1 MPSLCVHFPT
11 CCACWG
17 GDTLSGNTRQLGSP
31 PITLNAHV
39 SVLMFLCVS
48 VDTHVS
54 ACMCMDEEA
63 MWLSQKPANLQPGKA
78 DADGGQESAD
88 KAQMKGHRRM

>member
-1 MPSLCVHFPT
+1 M
-11 CCACWG
+11 
-17 GDTLSGNTRQLGSP
+17 
-31 PITLNAHV
+31 
-39 SVLMFLCVS
+39 CVS
-48 VDTHVS
+48 VFDCLCLCLCVFVS
-54 ACMCMDEEA
+54 SCMCVSVFVSMCLCADNEEA

>member
-1 MPSLCVHFPT
+1 M
-11 CCACWG
+11 CWG
-17 GDTLSGNTRQLGSP
+17 GDTLSGNTRQLESP
-31 PITLNAHV
+31 PITLNARI
-39 SVLMFLCVS
+39 SVLMFLCVC
-48 VDTHVS
+48 VDTRVS

-88 KAQMKGHRRM
+88 SDERSQAHVSSGNL